1 MNKTEMRKYLTEKGF
16 WIYDKIS
23 SQTTTSTKIEWNG
36 RRAGYLL
43 DNDVRLFD
51 DTDKRRAR
59 LISVQYTH
67 PRCLERVDR
76 IILYLK
82 TSDSRRER
90 RMRRERAK
98 QVRAYF
104 EGQKNKL
111 RELDRQ
117 IAILEAE
124 YYRRQ
129 GQFMLA
135 EMC

>member
-1 MNKTEMRKYLTEKGF
+1 MNKTEMRYYLSENEF
-16 WIYDKIS
+16 WIYDRIS
-23 SQTTTSTKIEWNG
+23 SRTTVTTKIEWNG
-36 RRAGYLL
+36 IKAGYLL
-43 DNDVRLFD
+43 NDDVRLFD
-51 DTDKRRAR
+51 DTDPRRAR
-59 LISVQYTH
+59 LISIPYTH
-67 PRCLERVDR
+67 PRCLERVNR

-82 TSDSRRER
+82 TADRRRER

-111 RELDRQ
+111 REIDRH

-129 GQFMLA
+129 K
-135 EMC
+135 EVSWN

>member
-1 MNKTEMRKYLTEKGF
+1 MNKAEMREYLTGKGF

-23 SQTTTSTKIEWNG
+23 SQTTITTKIEWNG
-36 RRAGYLL
+36 IKAGYLL
-43 DNDVRLFD
+43 NDDVRLFD
-51 DTDKRRAR
+51 DTDPRRAR
-59 LISVQYTH
+59 LISIPYTH

-82 TSDSRRER
+82 TADRRRER

-111 RELDRQ
+111 REIDKE

-129 GQFMLA
+129 KEA
-135 EMC
+135 TCA

>member
-1 MNKTEMRKYLTEKGF
+1 MNKDEMMEYLTGKGF
-16 WIYDKIS
+16 WMYDKIS
-23 SQTTTSTKIEWNG
+23 SQTTTTKIEWNG
-36 RRAGYLL
+36 IRAGYLL
-43 DNDVRLFD
+43 NDDIRLFD
-51 DTDKRRAR
+51 DTDPRRAR

-82 TSDSRRER
+82 TADCRRER

-111 RELDRQ
+111 REIDRQ
-117 IAILEAE
+117 IEILQAE
-124 YYRRQ
+124 YYRRHKE
-129 GQFMLA
+129 A
-135 EMC
+135 TCA

>member
-1 MNKTEMRKYLTEKGF
+1 MNKTEMRKYLTGKGF

-43 DNDVRLFD
+43 DDDVRLFD

-98 QVRAYF
+98 QVRASLF
-104 EGQKNKL
+104 SKL
-111 RELDRQ
+111 ST
-117 IAILEAE
+117 IADKDNS
-124 YYRRQ
+124 
-129 GQFMLA
+129 
-135 EMC
+135 C

>member
-1 MNKTEMRKYLTEKGF
+1 MNKTEMRTYLTGKGF
-16 WIYDKIS
+16 WIYEKIS
-23 SQTTTSTKIEWNG
+23 SQTTTSTKIEWNEIV
-36 RRAGYLL
+36 AGYLF
-43 DNDVRLFD
+43 DDDVRLYD
-51 DTDKRRAR
+51 DTDSKRAR
-59 LISVQYTH
+59 LISVRYTH

-82 TSDSRRER
+82 TADRRRER

-104 EGQKNKL
+104 EGQKTKL
-111 RELDRQ
+111 REIDRE

-124 YYRRQ
+124 YYCRQ
-129 GQFMLA
+129 EQFMLA

>member
-1 MNKTEMRKYLTEKGF
+1 MRYYLSENEF
-16 WIYDKIS
+16 WIYDRIS
-23 SQTTTSTKIEWNG
+23 SRTTVTTKIEWNG
-36 RRAGYLL
+36 IKAGYLL
-43 DNDVRLFD
+43 NDDVRLFD
-51 DTDKRRAR
+51 DTDPRRAR
-59 LISVQYTH
+59 LISIPYTH

-82 TSDSRRER
+82 TADRRRER

-111 RELDRQ
+111 REIDRH
-117 IAILEAE
+117 IAILKAE

-129 GQFMLA
+129 KETKWA
-135 EMC
+135 